1 MTESHISADLLRR
14 FLGGRAAKDEAKR
27 VVRHLIRGC
36 KECKALSARL
46 VAEAGYWF
54 PQRTPVRRDET
65 YAAAFEAAFSF
76 ATEEERRAAVL
87 RLRGWGQWASIEPLQ
102 PGERMA
108 EVMTDRSFHH
118 WGFYRALLDASR
130 WRCRS
135 HACEAVSLVE
145 LALAVSQLLESRAV
159 GGEEAATDLRA
170 KGFAILG
177 NARRMA
183 SDLDGAREAL
193 AEAWRLNRGGTGDPL
208 ERAQL
213 ICFEA
218 SYSRMMGEFETA
230 ETALAGAARIYAAAG
245 DRHLQGRVLIQMGDA
260 IGYQNPDRAVLHL
273 TRALDL
279 IDTAREPRLELCAQH
294 DLAHF
299 LSDSGKPMQAL
310 VVLDRARPLYK
321 QFPDDWTQL
330 RLHWLEGRI
339 ARALGH
345 PHDAVHIFRQV
356 WEAFRERGLHYDLVM
371 VSIDLAEAYV
381 AEGNPATAARL
392 ASEVHSIME
401 AWGVHRYALA
411 AWLMLQQAVEA
422 GQADALFAKIRLHFR
437 RRWHNPA
444 ELSAS

>member
-1 MTESHISADLLRR
+1 MAEWHISADLLRR
-14 FLGGRAAKDEAKR
+14 FLAGRAAKDEAR
-27 VVRHLIRGC
+27 QVVRHLIRGC
-36 KECKALSARL
+36 RDCKALSARL
-46 VAEAGYWF
+46 VAESGYWF
-54 PQRTPVRRDET
+54 PERPPVRPDET
-65 YAAAFEAAFSF
+65 YAAAFQAAFSF

-87 RLRGWGQWASIEPLQ
+87 RLRGWGQWASIEALLPA
-102 PGERMA
+102 ERMA
-108 EVMTDRSFHH
+108 EVMADRSFHH

-135 HACEAVSLVE
+135 HPGEAVSLVE
-145 LALAVSQLLESRAV
+145 LALAVSETLEGRAV

-183 SDLDGAREAL
+183 SDLEGAREAL
-193 AEAWRLNRGGTGDPL
+193 AQAWQLNQDGTGDPL

-218 SYSRMMGEFETA
+218 SYLRMLGEFEKA
-230 ETALAGAARIYAAAG
+230 EAALADAARIYAAAE
-245 DRHLQGRVLIQMGDA
+245 DRHMQGRVLMQMGDA
-260 IGYQNPDRAVLHL
+260 IGYQDPDRAVLHL
-273 TRALDL
+273 SRALEL
-279 IDTAREPRLELCAQH
+279 IDTTREPRLELCAQH

-299 LSDSGKPMQAL
+299 LSDSGRPMQAL

-345 PHDAVHIFRQV
+345 LADAVHIFRQV

-371 VSIDLAEAYV
+371 VSIDLAEAHV
-381 AEGNPATAARL
+381 AQGNSATAARL

-411 AWLMLQQAVEA
+411 AWLMLQKAVEA
-422 GQADALFAKIRLHFR
+422 GQADTLFARIRLHFR

-444 ELSAS
+444 ELAAE